1 MALDRFSRMVQ
12 QFGLLS
18 FQGPAL
24 LYEAGPLESALG
36 WMLHTVMHGVVC
48 EPFEF
53 GSLGQ
58 HLDVLSVF
66 QGGLLSLTYR
76 TDIFIVIGFFVVSTD
91 PSPLV
96 S

>member
-1 MALDRFSRMVQ
+1 MDGWEHGSVPDRGDHMALDRFSRMVQ
-12 QFGLLS
+12 QFRLLS

-66 QGGLLSLTYR
+66 QR
-76 TDIFIVIGFFVVSTD
+76 W
-91 PSPLV
+91 
-96 S
+96 